1 MARGQKST
9 GPVSLREESHQKAG
23 LGQALPC
30 LLATHQSTSGSLVL
44 GCPAGIGC
52 HFCGGDSDSPRS
64 HRLASGRPR
73 SPQEQTSPNPTS
85 LHIHTKV
92 PYPPTTTCNLL
103 AS

>member
-9 GPVSLREESHQKAG
+9 RPVSLREESHQKAG

-44 GCPAGIGC
+44 GCQAGISC

-64 HRLASGRPR
+64 IWEIPVTSRANF
-73 SPQEQTSPNPTS
+73 PQPHFLSHTHQSSLPT
-85 LHIHTKV
+85 
-92 PYPPTTTCNLL
+92 TTTCNLL